1 MKKQMTTAMAA
12 AMAFGTVVPA
22 FANEVNLQTTEEK
35 EVIKVDQKLVDGK
48 KIVKNIENEKNVHLR
63 KEVFNYN
70 GTEEDRTDDTLKHE
84 YSGYEVAFVQE
95 DEKAANDKIVLVEKM
110 DLTNAENKASV
121 DKANYDLKMLNAK
134 VAMHKLDTEN
144 VNVEER
150 STQPS
155 IDGGVYKAGTKT
167 WTVNN
172 KESKTVAKYTITG
185 IDTVKDDETT
195 DEEKNECDKLR
206 EEVFGLDELTN
217 YTYNFET
224 DKLIVNGEEDE
235 DITKEALY
243 EKYEELLSTIEENK
257 DKFDVYTDEV
267 GAGHTDKRVSVYPK
281 GTTEF
286 NDETLVLSYLV
297 KNEDMYDDS
306 FIVKIP
312 EKNDFTGH
320 WAEDLIVAGMK
331 SGDILLSDTF
341 RPNDSITRAEFA
353 KLITTMYGTYN
364 TIEEVEKAYKDG
376 KISESFSDVP
386 NNAWYAPYVAFVQT
400 NGIAQGTK
408 IDEEFSPNEAITRE
422 EAAIMISR
430 MAKIANQDALDKNV
444 EDTNGDGM
452 ADTFLRVEDSK
463 FTDIASANAWADHT
477 IEKLATT
484 KFTPKDEKEQTLIKG
499 YEDGTFRPQNEVT
512 RAESLSLITQVLK
525 YNESK

>member
-22 FANEVNLQTTEEK
+22 AAQV
-35 EVIKVDQKLVDGK
+35 
-48 KIVKNIENEKNVHLR
+48 IENKTIDTVVISDITDKDSKVESRLTQGLQIVA
-63 KEVFNYN
+63 N
-70 GTEEDRTDDTLKHE
+70 GTKNTFKRSEVYNNTKTEDTSDDTLKTQFTGCTVLAVKE
-84 YSGYEVAFVQE
+84 AKKSKDDLIVLAKKITKRE
-95 DEKAANDKIVLVEKM
+95 DLVKVEAEKAKLAKIE
-110 DLTNAENKASV
+110 E
-121 DKANYDLKMLNAK
+121 LKK
-134 VAMHKLDTEN
+134 EDN
-144 VNVEER
+144 V
-150 STQPS
+150 
-155 IDGGVYKAGTKT
+155 IGI
-167 WTVNN
+167 
-172 KESKTVAKYTITG
+172 KEKTVTEANFDDKGMYTPEVKIYEIITLLEG
-185 IDTVKDDETT
+185 TNTVVRDFYATTHIDNYVGEETEKTEKQLVDE
-195 DEEKNECDKLR
+195 LR
-206 EEVFGLDELTN
+206 EEVFGLEVVLKDR
-217 YTYNFET
+217 YDFK
-224 DKLIVNGEEDE
+224 KLNKQENKEERY
-235 DITKEALY
+235 KEY
-243 EKYEELLSTIEENK
+243 KELLKTIEANK
-257 DKFDVYTDEV
+257 DKFDIVVDEAGQNNEERITYVYRKGGDKTAE
-267 GAGHTDKRVSVYPK
+267 GA
-281 GTTEF
+281 
-286 NDETLVLSYLV
+286 LVLSYEEV
-297 KNEDMYDDS
+297 NMEDYDDS
-306 FIVKIP
+306 FIVEIP

-320 WAEDLIVAGMK
+320 WAEDLIVEGML

-353 KLITTMYGTYN
+353 KLITTMYGGLTP
-364 TIEEVEKAYKDG
+364 EKAIKDYENG
-376 KISESFSDVP
+376 KYSESFSDVP
-386 NNAWYAPYVAFVQT
+386 NNSWYAPYVAFVQT
-400 NGIAQGTK
+400 EGIAQGTK